1 MTSATLALSL
11 QPTALAAAHHPPP
24 APPVEY
30 HLLMPMLIVL
40 GAAVVSV
47 LVEAFVPR
55 RARYVSQ
62 LSVAAIGIVGGFI
75 AVIGL
80 AGTRRTAMAG
90 AVAVD
95 NAALLMQATL
105 LISAALGVA
114 LMAQRSTRTALLVE
128 ARLAQPVSVSSGGSE
143 LDYITA
149 QAATEPGSDAEQ
161 LADRTGMQQTEV
173 FPLTLFATGGMMV
186 FVAAN
191 DLLTMFVALEV
202 LSLPLYVMCALARR
216 QRLASQEAAMK
227 YFLLGAFSSA
237 FFVFGAAFVFGA
249 TDAVR
254 LPDIADS
261 IRTGT
266 GDRTFLLLGL
276 ALLSVGLLFKVGAVP
291 FHFWVPDVY
300 QGAPTPVT
308 AFMAAATKV
317 AAFIAL
323 ARLLMVAFPALK
335 DDWRPILWIVTIA
348 TMVIGSIAAITQGDV
363 KRMLAYSA
371 VAHTGFILTG
381 IVAADHRG
389 LSATMFY
396 LLIYAVSTVG
406 AFAAIGLVRGADGHE
421 LTSLRQWVGLG
432 RRSPLLGLALSLFLL
447 SFAGIPLT
455 GGFVGKFAVF
465 RACAGAGAAPL
476 IIVGVVCSA
485 IAAYFYV
492 KVIVSMYFAE
502 PDPVV
507 TPPLPV
513 RFSPTAA
520 VVTLCAVFTLFA
532 GVAPQVLLDLTNHA
546 AIFAP

>member
-1 MTSATLALSL
+1 M
-11 QPTALAAAHHPPP
+11 AASHHPP
-24 APPVEY
+24 APSVEY
-30 HLLMPMLIVL
+30 HLLMPMLIVF
-40 GAAVVSV
+40 GAAVISV
-47 LVEAFVPR
+47 LLEAFMPR
-55 RARYVSQ
+55 RARYASQ
-62 LSVAAIGIVGGFI
+62 LVVAAVGIVGGFI
-75 AVIGL
+75 AIVGL
-80 AGTRRTAMAG
+80 AGTRRTAMSG

-105 LISAALGVA
+105 LVSAALGVT
-114 LMAQRSTRTALLVE
+114 LMAQRSVRTARAEALVAHTVSVE
-128 ARLAQPVSVSSGGSE
+128 SVSVSASSGGTE
-143 LDYITA
+143 LDYVTA
-149 QAATEPGSDAEQ
+149 QAATEPGSDAER
-161 LADRTGMQQTEV
+161 LADSAGMQQTEI

-186 FVAAN
+186 FVCAN

-237 FFVFGAAFVFGA
+237 FFLFGAAFVFGA
-249 TDAVR
+249 TNTVR
-254 LPDIADS
+254 LPDIAEQ
-261 IRTGT
+261 IRIGH

-308 AFMAAATKV
+308 AFMGAATKV
-317 AAFIAL
+317 AAFLAL
-323 ARLLMVAFPALK
+323 ARLLLVAFPGLK
-335 DDWRPILWIVTIA
+335 DDWRPILWIITIA

-381 IVAADHRG
+381 IIAADHDG
-389 LSATMFY
+389 LSAMMFY

-406 AFAAIGLVRGADGHE
+406 AFAAIGLVRGPDGQE
-421 LTSLRQWVGLG
+421 LTDLRQWVGLG
-432 RRSPLLGLALSLFLL
+432 RRSPLLGLAMSLFLL

-455 GGFVGKFAVF
+455 GGFIGKFAVF

-492 KVIVSMYFAE
+492 RVIVSMYFTDA
-502 PDPVV
+502 DPRM
-507 TPPLPV
+507 TSPV
-513 RFSPTAA
+513 PMRLRPTAA
-520 VVTLCAVFTLFA
+520 VVALCAAFTLFA
-532 GVAPQVLLDLTNHA
+532 GVAPQVLLDMANHA
-546 AIFAP
+546 AVFAP

>member
-11 QPTALAAAHHPPP
+11 QPTALAAAHHPPA

-114 LMAQRSTRTALLVE
+114 LMAQRSARTARIVE

-237 FFVFGAAFVFGA
+237 FFLFGAAFVFGA

-502 PDPVV
+502 PDPAV

>member
-1 MTSATLALSL
+1 MTSLLAV
-11 QPTALAAAHHPPP
+11 AHHPP

-30 HLLMPMLIVL
+30 HLLTPMIIVF

-55 RARYVSQ
+55 HARYASQ
-62 LSVAAIGIVGGFI
+62 LTIAAVGIVGGFV
-75 AVIGL
+75 AVVRL

-95 NAALLMQATL
+95 NVALLMQATL
-105 LISAALGVA
+105 LIAAALGIT
-114 LMAQRSTRTALLVE
+114 LMAQRVTRTARATKALV
-128 ARLAQPVSVSSGGSE
+128 AQSVSAASGGVE

-149 QAATEPGSDAEQ
+149 QAASEPDSDAEQ
-161 LADRTGMQQTEV
+161 LADRTGMQQTEI

-186 FVAAN
+186 FVCAN

-216 QRLASQEAAMK
+216 QRLGSQEAAMK

-237 FFVFGAAFVFGA
+237 FFLFGAAFVFGA

-261 IRTGT
+261 IRVGG

-276 ALLSVGLLFKVGAVP
+276 ALLCVGLLFKIGAVP

-323 ARLLMVAFPALK
+323 ARLLLVAFPELK

-348 TMVIGSIAAITQGDV
+348 TMVIGSLAALTQGDV

-381 IVAADHRG
+381 IVAADHAG

-406 AFAAIGLVRGADGHE
+406 AFAVIGLVRGPDGQE
-421 LTSLRQWVGLG
+421 LTDLQQWVGLG
-432 RRSPLLGLALSLFLL
+432 RRSPLLGLAMSLFLL

-455 GGFVGKFAVF
+455 GGFIGKFAVF

-492 KVIVSMYFAE
+492 RVIVSMYFAE
-502 PDPVV
+502 ADPA
-507 TPPLPV
+507 TTAPMPI

-520 VVTLCAVFTLFA
+520 VVAVCAVFTLFA